1 MLMILEEKHCQNWDV
16 LHFSMPGRLGQA
28 DHNLLHTFAR
38 IVELVLENMLEQE
51 MFVSLVLW
59 MAQAVYHSPPLD

>member
-1 MLMILEEKHCQNWDV
+1 MILEEKHCQNWAV

-28 DHNLLHTFAR
+28 DHNLLLTFAG
-38 IVELVLENMLEQE
+38 IVELVLENMLEQ

-59 MAQAVYHSPPLD
+59 MARAVYHSPPPD